1 MLHLTWNTD
10 GFSRL
15 EAVFIPN
22 FAGHRFAQEGR
33 WMPSQ
38 YTAMAEL
45 VKADLLG
52 RLIPLM
58 AMLPPEYVQGMYSEI
73 GNNFSTFS
81 PAFPNTS
88 ALSYFQT
95 GLRYTT
101 TIGPADIGGQYFYG
115 NLFQPGFTV
124 TGIDTFVS
132 DLIANNMPPKTPG
145 SYTGNTSLINPQIKY
160 NRYHQI
166 GIDYAQVL
174 FGFNL
179 RSELAIHITEDLSGD
194 DGSVRN
200 PFIGWSLGF
209 DRELP
214 WGINANIQLNE
225 TIRLMNGKIGNN
237 PILDCEADTDATSTR
252 LTAQFSKKFM
262 RDNLE
267 SKMTI
272 IWDIENSGCYLIP
285 AVVWTMGAL
294 SSELSAGIFAG
305 KESGELGQYWAN
317 SFVRVGFKYT
327 L

>member
-33 WMPSQ
+33 WMPAQ

-45 VKADLLG
+45 IPAAIVG
-52 RLIPLM
+52 RAIQLFSVPPYSIPIDYIEAM
-58 AMLPPEYVQGMYSEI
+58 AQKTLSD
-73 GNNFSTFS
+73 FSIQL
-81 PAFPNTS
+81 PNTS
-88 ALSYFQT
+88 TLNYFQT

-101 TIGPADIGGQYFYG
+101 TIGPADIGAQYFYG
-115 NLFQPGFTV
+115 YLFNPAVSLTSKA
-124 TGIDTFVS
+124 IDAFLTNTFV
-132 DLIANNMPPKTPG
+132 NNTP
-145 SYTGNTSLINPQIKY
+145 SLLNPIKY

-214 WGINANIQLNE
+214 LGIYANLQINE

-272 IWDIENSGCYLIP
+272 IWDIEGSGCYLIP
-285 AVVWTMGAL
+285 AVVWTMSAL

-305 KESGELGQYWAN
+305 KENSELGQYWAN